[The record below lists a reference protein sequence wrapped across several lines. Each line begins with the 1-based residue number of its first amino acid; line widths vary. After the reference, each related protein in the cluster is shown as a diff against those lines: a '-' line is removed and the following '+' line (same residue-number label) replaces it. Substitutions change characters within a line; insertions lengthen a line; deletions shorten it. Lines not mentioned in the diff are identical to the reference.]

1 MSAPDLVALLWRHW
15 QPSFALDVQGAFWA
29 LLYLLAARRV
39 RRGWP
44 ALRTASFLLGITCA
58 LIALQSGLDTF
69 DTRLLSVHMIQ
80 HLLLIELAP
89 LLLVGGRPAL
99 LALQALPPSRRPA
112 LARGLSRLRPWTGA
126 VPCLILYSAVVLG
139 THVPAVQDATVRTP
153 LLHEA
158 EHAGYLLAGL
168 LLWWPMVDGDPVS
181 AHRPNGFG
189 RLVYAMAAMAPM
201 ELIGAYLNRQT
212 NLVYNV
218 YAAPVHAVHISAV
231 VDQQRAGA
239 IMWTG
244 SGMIMVI
251 VGVWQAL
258 GALVAEE
265 RRQQARERLLDAR
278 PGADLLSGD
287 RRPT

>member
-1 MSAPDLVALLWRHW
+1 MSSPNLIALLWSHW
-15 QPSFALDVQGAFWA
+15 QPSWGLEVQGAFWA
-29 LLYLLAARRV
+29 LLYLLCARRV

-44 ALRTASFLLGITCA
+44 VLRTTSFLLGIACA

-69 DTRLLSVHMIQ
+69 DTQLLSAHMIQ
-80 HLLLIELAP
+80 HLLLIEVAP

-99 LALQALPPSRRPA
+99 LALQAAPVSHRPS
-112 LARGLSRLRPWTGA
+112 LARGLRRLRPLTGA
-126 VPCLILYSAVVLG
+126 VACLILYSAVVLG

-153 LLHEA
+153 LLHDA
-158 EHAGYLLAGL
+158 EHAAYLLAGL
-168 LLWWPMVDGDPVS
+168 LLWWPIVDGDPVS
-181 AHRPNGFG
+181 VRRLTGLG
-189 RLVYAMAAMAPM
+189 RLVYVMAAMGPM

-212 NLVYNV
+212 TLFYGV
-218 YAAPVHAVHISAV
+218 YAVPAHALHLSAV
-231 VDQQRAGA
+231 IDQQRAGA
-239 IMWTG
+239 IMWAG

-265 RRQQARERLLDAR
+265 RRQQARERRLDAR
-278 PGADLLSGD
+278 MGVDVISD